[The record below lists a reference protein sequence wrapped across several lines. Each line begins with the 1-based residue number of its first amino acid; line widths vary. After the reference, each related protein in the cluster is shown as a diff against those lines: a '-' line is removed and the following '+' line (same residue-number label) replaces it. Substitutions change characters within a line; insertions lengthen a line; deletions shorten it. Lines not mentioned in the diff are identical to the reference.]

1 MIWFVFGYSCKKEN
15 FWLFW
20 VSQCF
25 VWQKLKRK
33 WAKPSVYALMQGG
46 KNVAINLD
54 VLLIDLVVKIIVLAP
69 AFWLAGRVLAGEK
82 AKFLD
87 AVWIVILGTLVGGIF
102 SYFEIIGIIALIIQ
116 LIIWLGLVKH
126 FFDTDWIPA
135 FVISVLAVI
144 IIIVVGFILGL
155 VGIGIGL
162 LLI

>member
-1 MIWFVFGYSCKKEN
+1 
-15 FWLFW
+15 
-20 VSQCF
+20 
-25 VWQKLKRK
+25 
-33 WAKPSVYALMQGG
+33 MQGG
-46 KNVAINLD
+46 KNLAIDLD
-54 VLLIDLVVKIIVLAP
+54 VLLIELVIKIIVLSP
-69 AFWLAGRVLAGEK
+69 AFWLAGRALAGKEK

-87 AVWIVILGTLVGGIF
+87 AVWIVILGTLIGGIF

-126 FFDTDWIPA
+126 FFDTDWIRA

-155 VGIGIGL
+155 VGIGVGL

>member
-1 MIWFVFGYSCKKEN
+1 MAV
-15 FWLFW
+15 
-20 VSQCF
+20 
-25 VWQKLKRK
+25 
-33 WAKPSVYALMQGG
+33 
-46 KNVAINLD
+46 NLD
-54 VLLIDLVVKIIVLAP
+54 VLLIDLVIKIVVLAP
-69 AFWLAGRVLAGEK
+69 AFWLAGKALAGEN

-87 AVWIVILGTLVGGIF
+87 AVWIVILGTLIGSIF
-102 SYFEIIGIIALIIQ
+102 SYFEIIGVIALIIQ

-126 FFDTDWIPA
+126 FFDTDWIKA

>member
-1 MIWFVFGYSCKKEN
+1 MAV
-15 FWLFW
+15 
-20 VSQCF
+20 
-25 VWQKLKRK
+25 
-33 WAKPSVYALMQGG
+33 
-46 KNVAINLD
+46 NLD
-54 VLLIDLVVKIIVLAP
+54 VLLIDLVIKIVVLAP
-69 AFWLAGRVLAGEK
+69 DFWLAGKALAGEN

-87 AVWIVILGTLVGGIF
+87 AVWIVILGTLIGSIF
-102 SYFEIIGIIALIIQ
+102 SYFEIIGVIALIIQ